1 MNKQNPILKLKYVGR
16 GEFLPGVPSR
26 DLTAAEVD
34 RCGGVEYLVGSG
46 LYLEIKR
53 RLKVQS
59 PTDQDEFDR

>member
-1 MNKQNPILKLKYVGR
+1 MKQTNPISKLKYVGR

-34 RCGGVEYLVGSG
+34 TLGGVEYLVGSG
-46 LYLEIKR
+46 LYVEVKR